1 MASSWL
7 SNESRKAGIM
17 GNIGA
22 LDVLSLK
29 GDMFEKDLFKF
40 VFIFGGTGEQAG
52 EGCAED
58 EHSDIKDDGAGDA
71 VYTES

>member
-1 MASSWL
+1 VRLPSEGQSEFHLNASLQDSLVEKGSIESGRRPKGYRGIASSWL

-29 GDMFEKDLFKF
+29 GDMFE
-40 VFIFGGTGEQAG
+40 
-52 EGCAED
+52 
-58 EHSDIKDDGAGDA
+58 
-71 VYTES
+71 